1 MPRLREVMS
10 LSGHEGTFAGYIGK
24 IVVSHKTN
32 YLCVALENDAL
43 LLLQLR
49 KDGTPLQFIVA
60 HHPDLYNDELV
71 WSNGD
76 YFPFFA
82 YHNSSAPVAE
92 ALRDSGFAMGGDQV
106 YAAMVDDELGV
117 RCAGIFTRYNAAR
130 HALECLIAKDE
141 TAHEFIKQPGGS
153 RLTLSEYKRLYDQ
166 YSLDNAYWIE
176 EKTMNCADLS

>member
-1 MPRLREVMS
+1 MEQRRLFP
-10 LSGHEGTFAGYIGK
+10 L
-24 IVVSHKTN
+24 
-32 YLCVALENDAL
+32 LCIPQQQCC
-43 LLLQLR
+43 LLQR
-49 KDGTPLQFIVA
+49 P
-60 HHPDLYNDELV
+60 
-71 WSNGD
+71 
-76 YFPFFA
+76 
-82 YHNSSAPVAE
+82 
-92 ALRDSGFAMGGDQV
+92 LRDSGFAMGGDQV

>member
-49 KDGTPLQFIVA
+49 EDGTPLQFIVA

-141 TAHEFIKQPGGS
+141 QPLMSSSNNPAAAGLLSPSTNVSMINTHLITRTGSKKKQ
-153 RLTLSEYKRLYDQ
+153 
-166 YSLDNAYWIE
+166 
-176 EKTMNCADLS
+176 